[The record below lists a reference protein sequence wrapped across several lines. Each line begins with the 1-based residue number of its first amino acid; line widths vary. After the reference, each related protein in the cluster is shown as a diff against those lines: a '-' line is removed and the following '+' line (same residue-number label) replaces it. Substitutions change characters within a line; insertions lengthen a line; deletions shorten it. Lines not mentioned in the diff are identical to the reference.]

1 MLRYKQ
7 FSKENEGGD
16 KMVLDLKRLRAE
28 RIACGITQDEMANL
42 MGWKTRTPYAKREN
56 GLVDIGANEFIKMAK
71 ILGYETNN
79 LDIFLPTTFPKKNK
93 KLKEDTMEQTANY
106 RIYVEENECN
116 GYVIYAN
123 SMSEVYELI
132 KKVDRFTEIKISPSE
147 KKGVK

>member
-1 MLRYKQ
+1 
-7 FSKENEGGD
+7 
-16 KMVLDLKRLRAE
+16 MVLDLKRLRAE